1 MFTMRKFSLA
11 ICFVL
16 LAGSVLAQADTTMQP
31 LKPGTQPRSN
41 DHFLMQVGYT
51 TWLGQPD
58 SVTTGGL
65 PRTFNAYFMLDF
77 PFKTNPRWSVAIGAG
92 VGTDNVFFDKTN
104 VEIAGTTTNLRFR
117 NVSDTN
123 NFKKY
128 KLATTHL
135 EAPVELRFRF
145 NPDNDRRSVKLA
157 VGAKVGT
164 LVNAHTKAKELQ
176 NRQGA
181 TLNDYKV
188 KEFGKRYFNSTRI
201 ALTGRIGFGHFSLF
215 GTYSATTLFKEG
227 VGPAVRPLTF
237 GLTISGL

>member
-1 MFTMRKFSLA
+1 MARAWVPIMFFSTKRTWRLRA
-11 ICFVL
+11 
-16 LAGSVLAQADTTMQP
+16 
-31 LKPGTQPRSN
+31 QPRTCGFATCLIPTIS
-41 DHFLMQVGYT
+41 
-51 TWLGQPD
+51 
-58 SVTTGGL
+58 
-65 PRTFNAYFMLDF
+65 
-77 PFKTNPRWSVAIGAG
+77 
-92 VGTDNVFFDKTN
+92 
-104 VEIAGTTTNLRFR
+104 
-117 NVSDTN
+117 
-123 NFKKY
+123 KKY
-128 KLATTHL
+128 KLATTYL